1 MKDNK
6 NETYMEMHKVK
17 QERAAQARCIIETM
31 DEKDVEI
38 LFCALMD
45 ALIDKESEIAFNLS
59 QNFLTFNKVLDGV
72 ICDMRG

>member
-1 MKDNK
+1 MKNNK
-6 NETYMEMHKVK
+6 NETYAEMHSAK

-31 DEKDVEI
+31 EENDVET

-45 ALIDKESEIAFNLS
+45 ALIDKESEITFNLS

>member
-6 NETYMEMHKVK
+6 NETYMEMQKAK

-45 ALIDKESEIAFNLS
+45 ALIDKETDIAFNLS
-59 QNFLTFNKVLDGV
+59 NSFASFNKVLDGV
-72 ICDMRG
+72 ISDFCR